1 MSVRTSNDQRRKFYV
16 LHQDGHTYEQI
27 AERFGVSR
35 ECVRYWC
42 RRQRDGKDCE
52 THYHRASPG
61 LLQRFEAKVRYCVL
75 RLRLEHPRRGPNRLR
90 AALQERPSLCG
101 LRLPSEASIGR
112 YLHQWSLFRRK
123 PKKKPMR
130 QHAQVPTAVHQ
141 RWQVD
146 FKVGIRLKNGMQIHL
161 HTVRDPVGEA
171 YIGAFV
177 LAIGKRQR
185 RVKMEEVRASLR
197 SCFARWGTLP
207 DEIQT
212 DGETVLVNPHQDGF
226 PSAFT
231 LWLKGLG
238 ITHVVIHNVTS
249 NAAVE
254 RCHRTV
260 CDYAVV
266 GNEDQMPAELQC
278 ILDQS
283 THDLNFKL
291 PSRAQGCAGKPPVIA
306 HPDLLQPR
314 RPFQPELELA
324 LFDLQRVDAYL
335 ATFTWRRVVDKNG
348 CVALGRKRCRY
359 SVGRAHAGHE
369 VVVRFDPTTRRFVF
383 SEASV
388 ASSIIRQLPAK
399 GLEISDLTGLAAWP
413 TGPGAQQLPLPLFL
427 TEEVS
432 C

>member
-1 MSVRTSNDQRRKFYV
+1 MSMRTSNEQRQKFYL
-16 LHQDGHTYEQI
+16 LHHDGHTYEEI
-27 AERFGVSR
+27 AERFGVSK

-42 RRQRDGKDCE
+42 RRQRDGKGCE

-61 LLQRFEAKVRYCVL
+61 LLQRFEAEVRYCIL

-90 AALQERPSLCG
+90 AGLKERPSLRG

-112 YLHQWSLFRRK
+112 YLHQWPCFRRK
-123 PKKKPMR
+123 RKKKPVR
-130 QHAQVPTAVHQ
+130 QQAQAPTAVHQ

-146 FKVGIRLKNGMQIHL
+146 FKVGIRLKNGMQMHL

-171 YIGAFV
+171 YIGDFV
-177 LAIGKRQR
+177 FAIGKRQR
-185 RVKMEEVRASLR
+185 RVKMEEVRTTLR

-238 ITHVVIHNVTS
+238 IQHVVIHNVTS

-260 CDYAVV
+260 HDYALV
-266 GNEDQMPAELQC
+266 GNEDQMPAELQR
-278 ILDQS
+278 ILDRS
-283 THDLNFKL
+283 TYELNFEL
-291 PSRAQGCAGKPPVIA
+291 PSRARGCAGQPPVVA

-314 RPFQPELELA
+314 RPFQPEQELA

-348 CVALGRKRCRY
+348 CVTLGRERCRY
-359 SVGRAHAGHE
+359 HVGRSHARRE
-369 VVVRFDPTTRRFVF
+369 VVVRFEPTRRQFIF
-383 SEASV
+383 AEDSAL
-388 ASSIIRQLPAK
+388 SSIIKQLPAK
-399 GLEISDLTGLAAWP
+399 GLDVSDLTGCAAWP
-413 TGPGAQQLPLPLFL
+413 SGPGTQQLLLPLFL
-427 TEEVS
+427 TEGVN

>member
-1 MSVRTSNDQRRKFYV
+1 MSVRTSADQRRKFYV
-16 LHQDGHTYEQI
+16 LHQDGHTYEEI
-27 AERFGVSR
+27 SERFGVSK

-42 RRQRDGKDCE
+42 RRQRDGKSCE

-61 LLQRFEAKVRYCVL
+61 LLQHFEPKVRYCIL
-75 RLRLEHPRRGPNRLR
+75 RLRLEHPRWGPNRLR
-90 AALQERPSLCG
+90 LRLKLWPSLRG
-101 LRLPSEASIGR
+101 LSLPSEASIGR
-112 YLHQWSLFRRK
+112 YLHQWQQFCRK
-123 PKKKPMR
+123 RKKKSIR
-130 QHAQVPTAVHQ
+130 QHTQAPTVVHQ

-146 FKVGIRLKNGMQIHL
+146 FKVGIRLKSGERLHL

-171 YIGAFV
+171 YIGDFV
-177 LAIGKRQR
+177 FGIGKRQR
-185 RVKMEEVRASLR
+185 RVRMEEVRAVLR

-238 ITHVVIHNVTS
+238 IEHLVIRNVTS

-260 CDYAVV
+260 NDYALV
-266 GNEDQMPAELQC
+266 GNEDQMPAELQR
-278 ILDQS
+278 ILDRS
-283 THDLNFKL
+283 TYELNFEL
-291 PSRAQGCAGKPPVIA
+291 PSRAKGCAGQPPVVA

-314 RPFQPELELA
+314 RPFQPEQELA

-348 CVALGRKRCRY
+348 RISLGMERRRY
-359 SVGRAHAGHE
+359 SVGRAYARCE
-369 VVVRFDPTTRRFVF
+369 VIVRFDPTNRHFVF
-383 SEASV
+383 SEPSV
-388 ASSIIRQLPAK
+388 TGSIIRQLPAK
-399 GLEISDLTGLAAWP
+399 GLEVSDLTGFAAWP
-413 TGPGAQQLPLPLFL
+413 TGPGAQQLLLPLFL
-427 TEEVS
+427 TKGVS